1 MAQAKK
7 NTAAKTTKSDKK
19 NSKRSKKKFIIG
31 GIIAAVAVAI
41 ITIVVVVI
49 VNLVNKPS
57 LAIGTYTLTGIEED
71 GQDQSE
77 SLSLIKTF
85 GLTATLEIKDKESGN
100 LNLFGEE
107 VDFKYDNKYIIV
119 NGEDGEEKTEY
130 TYKDNQLTFEQKDS
144 KLIFTKD

>member
-7 NTAAKTTKSDKK
+7 TTAAKTTKSDKK
-19 NSKRSKKKFIIG
+19 NSKKSKKKFIIG

-41 ITIVVVVI
+41 IAIVVVVV

-130 TYKDNQLTFEQKDS
+130 TYKDNQLTFEQEDS

>member
-7 NTAAKTTKSDKK
+7 TTAAKTTKSDKK
-19 NSKRSKKKFIIG
+19 NSKNSKKKFIIG

-41 ITIVVVVI
+41 IAIVVVVV

-130 TYKDNQLTFEQKDS
+130 TYKDNQLTFEQEDS